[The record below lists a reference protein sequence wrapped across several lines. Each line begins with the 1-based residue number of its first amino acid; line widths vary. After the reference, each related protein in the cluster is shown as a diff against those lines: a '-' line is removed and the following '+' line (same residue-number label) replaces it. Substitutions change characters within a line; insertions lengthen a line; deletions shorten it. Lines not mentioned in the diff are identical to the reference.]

1 MCLYIIIII
10 APLKGPRGG
19 WWRYIAGKTTTV
31 VEYIRQEVARGK
43 RVLACAPSN
52 VAVDNIAE
60 RLAAEKVR
68 VVRLGHPARL
78 LESVVALSLDMQVLA
93 QP

>member
-1 MCLYIIIII
+1 MES
-10 APLKGPRGG
+10 
-19 WWRYIAGKTTTV
+19 AGKTTTV

-60 RLAAEKVR
+60 RLAAEKVSH
-68 VVRLGHPARL
+68 V
-78 LESVVALSLDMQVLA
+78 SLIYIPSPRGCNYTRDIHGVIPFTGGA
-93 QP
+93 SGNR